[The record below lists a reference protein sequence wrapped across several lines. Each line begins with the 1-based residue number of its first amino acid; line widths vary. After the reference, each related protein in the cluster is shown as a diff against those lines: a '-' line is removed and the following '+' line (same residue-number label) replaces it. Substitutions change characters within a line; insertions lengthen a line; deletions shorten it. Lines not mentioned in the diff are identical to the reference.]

1 MIGEL
6 FEEMKPILVEKK
18 LTYKLDIAEG
28 TPTIP
33 GDRKWVKR
41 AILNYV
47 DNAAKYTNDGGEI
60 KVKVFPVDN
69 LVHIEVIDNG
79 PGIAVDLQPR
89 LFERFYRA
97 TSDKIQGTGLGLAI
111 VKSVAELHGGS
122 VYVRSQ
128 TGNGSTFGMTLSTK
142 RLEN

>member
-1 MIGEL
+1 MMVG
-6 FEEMKPILVEKK
+6 
-18 LTYKLDIAEG
+18 
-28 TPTIP
+28 
-33 GDRKWVKR
+33 
-41 AILNYV
+41 
-47 DNAAKYTNDGGEI
+47 
-60 KVKVFPVDN
+60 N

-111 VKSVAELHGGS
+111 VKSVAELHGGG

-128 TGNGSTFGMTLSTK
+128 PGNGSTFGMTLSTK
-142 RLEN
+142 GIEN